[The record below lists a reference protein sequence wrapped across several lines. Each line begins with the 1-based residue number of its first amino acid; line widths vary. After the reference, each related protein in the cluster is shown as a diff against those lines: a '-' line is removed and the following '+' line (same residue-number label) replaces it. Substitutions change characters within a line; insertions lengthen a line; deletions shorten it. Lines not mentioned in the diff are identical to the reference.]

1 MLSTPPRI
9 AMRRR
14 ASLAIAFMTLAMA
27 SGCTGLVAGPEVA
40 ASAPIPVS
48 RDSAYVRARRGLS
61 GETFTMD
68 VVDSSRG
75 HLTGT
80 RYPSANAQLGTAAS
94 CRVVLALDLTG
105 DTRES
110 TISTTTRWVA
120 PQAMSDM
127 APRVC
132 EEERRQVLERLSQT
146 LTPPAP

>member
-1 MLSTPPRI
+1 
-9 AMRRR
+9 MRRR
-14 ASLAIAFMTLAMA
+14 VAIVAAFVTLSPLVGA
-27 SGCTGLVAGPEVA
+27 CTGLVAGPEVA
-40 ASAPIPVS
+40 ASTPLPIS
-48 RDSAYVRARRGLS
+48 RDSAYVRARRGLTS
-61 GETFTMD
+61 ETFSMD

-80 RYPSANAQLGTAAS
+80 RFPSANAQLGTAAS

-120 PQAMSDM
+120 PGAMSDR
-127 APRVC
+127 APQVC
-132 EEERRQVLERLSQT
+132 EEERQQVLARLSET